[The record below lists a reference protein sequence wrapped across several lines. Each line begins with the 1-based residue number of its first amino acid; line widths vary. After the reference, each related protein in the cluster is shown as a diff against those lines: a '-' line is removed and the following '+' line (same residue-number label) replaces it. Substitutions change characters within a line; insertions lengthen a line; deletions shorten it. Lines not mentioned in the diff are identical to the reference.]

1 MLHPYTD
8 VCKGSASSV
17 QELSFVKYTHP
28 SVVEKKSNTD
38 EVFKP
43 YVFFLLWK
51 KKKYSEDPSWHF
63 CSPFICF

>member
-28 SVVEKKSNTD
+28 SVVEKKQH
-38 EVFKP
+38 
-43 YVFFLLWK
+43 W
-51 KKKYSEDPSWHF
+51 WG
-63 CSPFICF
+63 I